1 MYLEISAICDVGLK
15 RKNNEDII
23 LIGSAIFRDE
33 EKNYD
38 VDINPSGPFIAAV
51 ADGMGGHKAGEL
63 ASAAVLERMRIRV
76 NTLPPGLSY
85 KELKNIFDLEVKDIH
100 NNLCEIGSIDNSKK
114 GMGSTLIA
122 VVFYE
127 NKIFMINAGDSR
139 LYRFRRGI
147 LKQLSRDHSLAEIMG
162 HNRNSSHMILN
173 SIGGGENV
181 FIDFVDLTE
190 SLLENDYILLC
201 SDGLSDMIPAEE
213 IESILDNNPNV
224 NELTKAAKKAGGK
237 DNISIVLIKIG

>member
-1 MYLEISAICDVGLK
+1 MNLEIAAICDVGIK

-23 LIGSAIFRDE
+23 LIGNAILRDE
-33 EKNYD
+33 EKHYN
-38 VDINPSGPFIAAV
+38 VEVNPSGPFIAAV

-63 ASAAVLERMRIRV
+63 ASAAVVERMRIRV
-76 NTLPPGLSY
+76 NTLPPGLSF
-85 KELKNIFDLEVKDIH
+85 KEIKNIFDLEVKDIH
-100 NNLCEIGSIDNSKK
+100 DNLCEIGSMDNSKK

-122 VVFYE
+122 AVFYE

-162 HNRNSSHMILN
+162 HNRNTSHLILN

-190 SLLENDYILLC
+190 SLFEDDYILLC
-201 SDGLSDMIPAEE
+201 SDGLSDMLTSEE
-213 IESILDNNPNV
+213 IESILDEDPNIIG
-224 NELTKAAKKAGGK
+224 LTAAAKKAGGK